1 MNTLVSSRF
10 SQATSITTMSNT
22 VQANSRI
29 RWHYQLFLADGHKVE
44 ASEDPTGD
52 ILQLG
57 KGEIHPNLESA
68 LIGLPQGEPIRLI
81 IMADQA
87 FGYPDPDAI
96 QTLARS
102 EFPAEIPLASGQ
114 IISFSLPSGQEIPG
128 KVLDI
133 SPDRVVV
140 DFNHPLAGHNITFE
154 LEILDIL

>member
-1 MNTLVSSRF
+1 
-10 SQATSITTMSNT
+10 MSNT

-29 RWHYQLFLADGHKVE
+29 RWRYQLFLAEGHKVE
-44 ASEDPTGD
+44 ASEDPAGE

-87 FGYPDPDAI
+87 FGYPDPAAI
-96 QTLARS
+96 QTLARD
-102 EFPAEIPLASGQ
+102 EFPADWQVNVGQ
-114 IISFSLPSGQEIPG
+114 IISFALPSGQEIPG
-128 KVLDI
+128 KVRDI
-133 SPDRVVV
+133 TADSVTV

-154 LEILDIL
+154 LEILDIMEA